1 MEINRIVKPVVVGG
15 VAAATMFSPIQPL
28 RMLDVGNE
36 VAYAANDITLPVS
49 TFKPTGAKFYVGT
62 TFQDVAANMWYTDAV
77 KQAYE
82 YGLITGKSA
91 NAYEPEGDLTVAETI
106 TLAVKLHSY
115 GTTGGYN
122 IPAGTNPWYNNIV
135 NYAVQNGIITASEFM
150 GQYDNKATREQV
162 AHIFSKV
169 FGEGM
174 LPKINAVSSLPDVK
188 PSDKYASD
196 IYELYEAGILSGSDS
211 KGTFNPKSNITR
223 AEIASIVMRMA
234 LPTQRVSLDIFNG
247 VGAPKSDTFPSV
259 SNGAVSKPNTGSNS
273 ADTDNNNNNSNNNS
287 NNSNSNNNNNS
298 STDNTT
304 DNTTDKPNSGTNTNI
319 GTTKPN
325 SGTNTNTGTTKPN
338 SGSSNNNN
346 NNNTDK
352 PSTPQPVTIDG
363 IEYVPDV
370 TGAYY
375 VYCTSTTDLSKLIT
389 ENNISV
395 AEQMSPGISASDIVF
410 TKSGEHVVIP
420 LKAHSG
426 MDFIYF
432 ACDKPKEGSTTPNP
446 DEYADWFFNVYRE
459 GKTSSRVYDARP
471 SNYQECALAIINY
484 LRDQYN
490 VPRVEL
496 SSEICKASEIRADEL
511 ATSFS
516 HDRPNGGDLY
526 DLWLEVGFK
535 KQNQAMG
542 GVGEDCSTSKYL
554 VNAMSGWIDSP
565 GHLRPIIEAYKTD
578 DYFTHIGIAYG
589 DGGMCLN
596 FGQVG
601 GTFLE

>member
-211 KGTFNPKSNITR
+211 KGTFNPKSHITR

-273 ADTDNNNNNSNNNS
+273 ADTDNNNNSNNNI
-287 NNSNSNNNNNS
+287 NNSNSNSNNNNS

-304 DNTTDKPNSGTNTNI
+304 DNTTDKPNSGTD
-319 GTTKPN
+319 
-325 SGTNTNTGTTKPN
+325 TNTGTTTKPN
-338 SGSSNNNN
+338 TGSSNNNNSSTGSSSSNN

-446 DEYADWFFNVYRE
+446 EEYADWFFNVYRE
-459 GKTSSRVYDARP
+459 GKTSSGVYDALP
-471 SNYQECALAIINY
+471 SNYQECARAIINV
-484 LRDQYN
+484 LREKEGADL
-490 VPRVEL
+490 VSIEPKLCE
-496 SSEICKASEIRADEL
+496 AAEIRAAEL
-511 ATSFS
+511 AISFG
-516 HDRPNGGDLY
+516 HTRPNGEPFSTIFD
-526 DLWLEVGFK
+526 EVGYNEFRY
-535 KQNQAMG
+535 AS
-542 GVGEDCSTSKYL
+542 GENATGYNTL
-554 VNAMSGWIDSP
+554 VRAISAWIDSP
-565 GHLRPIIEAYKTD
+565 GHYENMVSPGNK
-578 DYFTHIGIAYG
+578 IGIG
-589 DGGMCLN
+589 FDNEGGAIFIRVL
-596 FGQVG
+596 
-601 GTFLE
+601 TTSSTK